1 MQTAPNEPTYSL
13 SEADREELNKLVIF
27 LELSDST
34 TTIFAVAPE
43 SGPQHPV
50 VEELKSLL
58 LESEEGFQ
66 FQNFFY
72 SDNSLYN
79 FLYGLDEVDRQTD
92 EVRSPQPSSLKL
104 RLKRGAMESDKGERR
119 LVVMAFGIDQL
130 PTPRLVR
137 EMKQL
142 NLGRDSLF
150 KRELVLIFLLNKVEF
165 LDEFRNRAPDFW
177 DWRGKVVQFE
187 ARPVF
192 NPLFYPYLEWLIA
205 ENSYLKI
212 SGVMQ
217 VQRQV
222 DIFLDQIYVSLQG
235 VRRQQVTETSERGH
249 RELEVMTSRHV
260 GKGRRG
266 GSALDEFELLDEVEP
281 LVPDFVP
288 TAVSTKTVTQKV
300 DLSQAVRENQYCVI
314 LGAPGAG
321 KTTLLRYLALHFGM
335 AKRDGME
342 RVAGGE
348 GQEELGK
355 PLLPVFFRIADYAER
370 LNEQPD
376 LSLLDYLRQ
385 FYRQWEAYFKT
396 GAEAITSP
404 PDLDPPLPSSLK
416 LRLKRGEPERNA
428 SGGDKRP
435 RMLPV

>member
-13 SEADREELNKLVIF
+13 SEADREELNKLVSV

-34 TTIFAVAPE
+34 TTIFAIAPE

-92 EVRSPQPSSLKL
+92 EIRSPQPSSYEL
-104 RLKRGAMESDKGERR
+104 RLKRRAMESDKGERR

-150 KRELVLIFLLNKVEF
+150 KRELVLIFWLNKVEF

-222 DIFLDQIYVSLQG
+222 DI
-235 VRRQQVTETSERGH
+235 
-249 RELEVMTSRHV
+249 
-260 GKGRRG
+260 
-266 GSALDEFELLDEVEP
+266 
-281 LVPDFVP
+281 
-288 TAVSTKTVTQKV
+288 
-300 DLSQAVRENQYCVI
+300 
-314 LGAPGAG
+314 
-321 KTTLLRYLALHFGM
+321 LR
-335 AKRDGME
+335 
-342 RVAGGE
+342 
-348 GQEELGK
+348 
-355 PLLPVFFRIADYAER
+355 
-370 LNEQPD
+370 
-376 LSLLDYLRQ
+376 
-385 FYRQWEAYFKT
+385 
-396 GAEAITSP
+396 
-404 PDLDPPLPSSLK
+404 
-416 LRLKRGEPERNA
+416 
-428 SGGDKRP
+428 
-435 RMLPV
+435 

>member
-1 MQTAPNEPTYSL
+1 
-13 SEADREELNKLVIF
+13 
-27 LELSDST
+27 
-34 TTIFAVAPE
+34 
-43 SGPQHPV
+43 V

-58 LESEEGFQ
+58 LESEEGFE

-72 SDNSLYN
+72 SDNSLHN
-79 FLYGLDEVDRQTD
+79 FLYGLDEVERQTD
-92 EVRSPQPSSLKL
+92 EVRSPQPPFL
-104 RLKRGAMESDKGERR
+104 RGAMESDKGERR
-119 LVVMAFGIDQL
+119 LVVMAFGIEQL

-150 KRELVLIFLLNKVEF
+150 KRELVLIFWLNKVEF

-249 RELEVMTSRHV
+249 RELEVMTLRHV
-260 GKGRRG
+260 GKG
-266 GSALDEFELLDEVEP
+266 
-281 LVPDFVP
+281 
-288 TAVSTKTVTQKV
+288 
-300 DLSQAVRENQYCVI
+300 
-314 LGAPGAG
+314 GAG
-321 KTTLLRYLALHFGM
+321 VRRWMSLSCWMSLSRWCRILSPMLL
-335 AKRDGME
+335 
-342 RVAGGE
+342 V
-348 GQEELGK
+348 
-355 PLLPVFFRIADYAER
+355 
-370 LNEQPD
+370 
-376 LSLLDYLRQ
+376 LR
-385 FYRQWEAYFKT
+385 R
-396 GAEAITSP
+396 
-404 PDLDPPLPSSLK
+404 
-416 LRLKRGEPERNA
+416 
-428 SGGDKRP
+428 
-435 RMLPV
+435 